1 MFDGSVKK
9 KSIKRYLKQQNTAT
23 DLCPAFLFRHTFMGT
38 VICVSINL
46 FNCLMCTKELIV
58 VVATKQL

>member
-1 MFDGSVKK
+1 
-9 KSIKRYLKQQNTAT
+9 
-23 DLCPAFLFRHTFMGT
+23 MGT

-58 VVATKQL
+58 VVTTKQLVFYQNEPG